1 MRTLLALAVML
12 FTLPACAATSTPM
25 PEAEMSYG
33 ADLYASVQ
41 DSVEIEQEDDS
52 SFVGTLIMWLPNRVL
67 DLFDIAKAGVN
78 AGPGIGVNAKATDLA
93 QGMFLNRTSVGVGLQ
108 TLRSLPAYAGVES
121 AVGAG
126 PLGVDMTAGRGWDH
140 ATTDIRLEVH
150 PVLAGAH
157 VAVDP
162 VAIVDF
168 VLGIFT
174 IDISDDDL

>member
-1 MRTLLALAVML
+1 MRTLLVLAVML
-12 FTLPACAATSTPM
+12 FTLPACAATSTP
-25 PEAEMSYG
+25 EADMTFG
-33 ADLYASVQ
+33 ADLYANAQ
-41 DSVEIEQEDDS
+41 DSVDIEQEDDS
-52 SFVGTLIMWLPNRVL
+52 SFVGTLVLWLPNRVL
-67 DLFDIAKAGVN
+67 DLFDIAKA
-78 AGPGIGVNAKATDLA
+78 TDVA
-93 QGMFLNRTSVGVGLQ
+93 QGMFLNLTSVGVGLQ

-126 PLGVDMTAGRGWDH
+126 PLGVDMTAGLGWDH
-140 ATTDIRLEVH
+140 SPTDVRLEVH

-168 VLGIFT
+168 ILGIFT

>member
-1 MRTLLALAVML
+1 MRTLLVLAVML
-12 FTLPACAATSTPM
+12 FTLPACAATSTP
-25 PEAEMSYG
+25 EADMTFG
-33 ADLYASVQ
+33 ADLYANAQ
-41 DSVEIEQEDDS
+41 DSVDIEQEDDS
-52 SFVGTLIMWLPNRVL
+52 SFVGTLVLWLPNRVL

-78 AGPGIGVNAKATDLA
+78 AGPGIGVNAKATDFA

-126 PLGVDMTAGRGWDH
+126 PLGVDMTAGLGWDH
-140 ATTDIRLEVH
+140 SPTDVRLEVH

-168 VLGIFT
+168 ILGIFT